1 MARYGCLVIGTIL
14 ALIILFVIVYFWS
27 GWLNR
32 PVGHSIATTESPARP
47 EPVEGPLS
55 LRGAQPLMVS
65 LPNHVAIPLR
75 LNTRRQT
82 TIATATRL
90 PTPASSTGSQ

>member
-32 PVGHSIATTESPARP
+32 PVGHSIATTESSAH
-47 EPVEGPLS
+47 PVIGEGWVI
-55 LRGAQPLMVS
+55 M
-65 LPNHVAIPLR
+65 IPR
-75 LNTRRQT
+75 
-82 TIATATRL
+82 
-90 PTPASSTGSQ
+90 SS

>member
-47 EPVEGPLS
+47 VMGEGSGRVFRPHPNPSPGGRGGKMRLGAIAPLPWETDK
-55 LRGAQPLMVS
+55 GM
-65 LPNHVAIPLR
+65 
-75 LNTRRQT
+75 
-82 TIATATRL
+82 
-90 PTPASSTGSQ
+90 

>member
-32 PVGHSIATTESPARP
+32 PVGHSIATTESLLFLDGRGLEPAP
-47 EPVEGPLS
+47 YLKGGEGLPPFILS
-55 LRGAQPLMVS
+55 PS
-65 LPNHVAIPLR
+65 KDH
-75 LNTRRQT
+75 
-82 TIATATRL
+82 
-90 PTPASSTGSQ
+90 PTPL

>member
-47 EPVEGPLS
+47 VPVERTPVIADG
-55 LRGAQPLMVS
+55 VF
-65 LPNHVAIPLR
+65 
-75 LNTRRQT
+75 RR
-82 TIATATRL
+82 
-90 PTPASSTGSQ
+90 SW